1 MSKVLVIC
9 SGGLDSTVLLYKAI
23 KEFGKGNVVVLT
35 TYYGS
40 KHNAYERKMLQW
52 HLDHLRID
60 NFKELNLTAIYEDNT
75 DSTLLKGNAE
85 VEHSSYAEQ
94 TNGKDPVKTY
104 VPFRNGIFLSIAA
117 AEAMSWGCD
126 YVWYGAHADD
136 AAGAAYPDCS
146 QEFVETM
153 AKAISLGTANAVTIQ
168 APFCRLNK
176 AGVVSTGLAV
186 GMTENEFRHTR
197 SCYEDQPEPCRECA
211 TCRDRAA
218 AFKENGLPED
228 L

>member
-23 KEFGKGNVVVLT
+23 QEYGKENVVVLT

-40 KHNAYERKMLQW
+40 KHNTYERKMLDWQLR
-52 HLDHLRID
+52 HLNLLNYR
-60 NFKELNLTAIYEDNT
+60 ELNLSPIFEDNT
-75 DSTLLKGNAE
+75 DSVLLKGNGAI
-85 VEHSSYAEQ
+85 EHSTYAEQ
-94 TNGKDPVKTY
+94 TDGKTPVKTY
-104 VPFRNGIFLSIAA
+104 VPFRNGIFLSVAT

-126 YVWYGAHADD
+126 VVWYGAHADD

-146 QEFVETM
+146 TAFVDKM
-153 AKAISLGTANAVTIQ
+153 RAAISEGTANAVLIE
-168 APFCRLNK
+168 APFVHLTK
-176 AGVVSTGLAV
+176 AQVVAEGVKL
-186 GMTENEFRHTR
+186 GMTEDEFRHTR
-197 SCYEDQPEPCRECA
+197 SCYEDRPDPCHECA

-218 AFKENGLPED
+218 AFKANNLPED